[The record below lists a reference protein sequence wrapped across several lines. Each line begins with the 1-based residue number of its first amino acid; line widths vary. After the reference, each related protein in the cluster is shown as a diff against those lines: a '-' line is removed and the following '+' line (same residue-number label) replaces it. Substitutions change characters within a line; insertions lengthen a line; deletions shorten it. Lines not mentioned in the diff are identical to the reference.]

1 MATTLTYVQHLG
13 TLINQTVTLHGWVV
27 SKRSSG
33 KIAFIEFRDGSGFL
47 QCIVDLQRAGE
58 TNLELAEKL
67 TMESAVII
75 TGQIVANERQ
85 ENGLEMLVDDMQLVH
100 LADEYPIARKEH
112 GVDFLIN
119 NRHLWLRTKRQWAV
133 LRVRNQVKMSIMQF
147 FYDRGFIQADAPL
160 LTGNACEGTTNL
172 FETDYY
178 EKNKAY
184 LSQSGQLYGEAIAMA
199 HGKIYT
205 FGPTFRAEKS
215 ATPRHLS
222 EFWMIEPE
230 MAFYDLEMDMN
241 LIEEFVKHVV
251 NDVAKKCAFELQVLE
266 RDMKLFEHINQ
277 PFPRITYMEA
287 AQIIKGQK
295 TVNGKTSIAAFEED
309 LARTHTEI
317 ATTKNE
323 LSEAEAKI
331 ATPGIKK
338 GELNY
343 FKNKID
349 KLKVRLKKLE
359 EDDAVNIPIWIE
371 SAKSFPVGDDFGSA
385 HERAITRLFNC
396 PVFVYKWPAEIKAFY
411 MKRFEDDPDYV
422 KGVDLL
428 APDGFGEIVGGSE
441 REYDHNT
448 LLAGIKKHNLPEEAF
463 TWYLDLRKFGSV
475 PHAGFGLGFE
485 RMVMWLT
492 GVPHIRE
499 TIPFPRYYGRLFP

>member
-1 MATTLTYVQHLG
+1 
-13 TLINQTVTLHGWVV
+13 
-27 SKRSSG
+27 
-33 KIAFIEFRDGSGFL
+33 
-47 QCIVDLQRAGE
+47 
-58 TNLELAEKL
+58 
-67 TMESAVII
+67 
-75 TGQIVANERQ
+75 
-85 ENGLEMLVDDMQLVH
+85 
-100 LADEYPIARKEH
+100 
-112 GVDFLIN
+112 
-119 NRHLWLRTKRQWAV
+119 
-133 LRVRNQVKMSIMQF
+133 
-147 FYDRGFIQADAPL
+147 
-160 LTGNACEGTTNL
+160 
-172 FETDYY
+172 
-178 EKNKAY
+178 
-184 LSQSGQLYGEAIAMA
+184 
-199 HGKIYT
+199 
-205 FGPTFRAEKS
+205 
-215 ATPRHLS
+215 
-222 EFWMIEPE
+222 
-230 MAFYDLEMDMN
+230 
-241 LIEEFVKHVV
+241 
-251 NDVAKKCAFELQVLE
+251 
-266 RDMKLFEHINQ
+266 
-277 PFPRITYMEA
+277 
-287 AQIIKGQK
+287 
-295 TVNGKTSIAAFEED
+295 
-309 LARTHTEI
+309 
-317 ATTKNE
+317 
-323 LSEAEAKI
+323 
-331 ATPGIKK
+331 
-338 GELNY
+338 NY

-371 SAKSFPVGDDFGSA
+371 SAKSFLVGDDFGSA